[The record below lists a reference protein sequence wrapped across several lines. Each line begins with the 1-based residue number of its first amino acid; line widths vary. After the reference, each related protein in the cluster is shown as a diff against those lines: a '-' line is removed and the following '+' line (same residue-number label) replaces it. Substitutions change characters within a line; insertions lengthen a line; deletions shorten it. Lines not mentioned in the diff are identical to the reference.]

1 VLSDQDI
8 ALESPAFARYHCP
21 PPMSAGQGPSTLR
34 VEVLPATA
42 AKDQRLVG
50 EVTDLVN
57 RVYDAAEAGLW
68 VDGATRTT
76 MGEMQEM
83 VAAEQIAVA
92 SLNGQVVGCIRV
104 QELGD
109 GAGEFCLLAADPA
122 HRGEGVGRE
131 LVGFAEELCRR
142 RGLAVMQLELL
153 VPRGWSHPTK
163 EFLHAWYTRIG
174 YRPVRAASIEES
186 YPQLAPLL
194 ATPCDFVVYRKPLTA
209 ACPGVEP
216 H

>member
-1 VLSDQDI
+1 
-8 ALESPAFARYHCP
+8 
-21 PPMSAGQGPSTLR
+21 MSAAQGPSRLR
-34 VEVLPATA
+34 IEVLPPTA
-42 AKDQRLVG
+42 ARDERLVG
-50 EVTDLVN
+50 EFTDLVN

-76 MGEMQEM
+76 TGEMQQM

-92 SLNGQVVGCIRV
+92 RVDGQAVGCIRI

-109 GAGEFCLLAADPA
+109 GAGEFGLLAADPA

-131 LVGFAEELCRR
+131 LVGFAEEACRT
-142 RGLAVMQLELL
+142 RGMAVMQLELL

-174 YRPVRAASIEES
+174 YRPVRTGSIDES

-194 ATPCDFVVYRKPLTA
+194 ASPCDFVVYHKPLTA
-209 ACPGVEP
+209 AGDQEVEP